1 MARKLHNEL
10 FEVVYPCA
18 TTDISFTFMNRDN
31 LDFIAE
37 QIWHRGLAAYEAP
50 TPGLVVSLCQGGA
63 HQCGTHQDGAHQGS
77 AGAVL
82 DVGANT
88 GIFSL
93 LAAASNPR
101 AAVFA
106 FEPLAHVRQ
115 VLEANLEL
123 NPSLSPRIQVHACAL
138 SNTIGSA
145 RFFET
150 VNDQGFL
157 TTSSSLE
164 ISHARSMDH
173 GKFLDGEVE
182 TITLDAWAERHLGD
196 RRLGLIKIDVET
208 HEYAVI
214 EGGGAVIA
222 RHRPM
227 IILEVLPGAE
237 VGPIQQ
243 MIDKERYLVF
253 SVTRTALRQSFRL
266 HYSSDATN
274 HLLCPAEQVERVFRL
289 LRQHMLSLEL
299 D

>member
-37 QIWHRGLAAYEAP
+37 QIWDHGLATYEAP
-50 TPGLVVSLCQGGA
+50 TPGLFVSLCQGGP
-63 HQCGTHQDGAHQGS
+63 GV
-77 AGAVL
+77 VL
-82 DVGANT
+82 DIGANT

-93 LAAASNPR
+93 LAAASNPL
-101 AAVFA
+101 AEVFA
-106 FEPLAHVRQ
+106 FEPLGHVRQ
-115 VLEANLEL
+115 VLDANLGL
-123 NPSLSPRIQVHACAL
+123 NPSLALRVHVHACAL
-138 SNTIGSA
+138 SNGIGSA

-164 ISHARSMDH
+164 ISHARSIDH
-173 GKFLDGEVE
+173 GRFLDGEVE
-182 TITLDAWAERHLGD
+182 TTTLDAWAEQHLDGLSL
-196 RRLGLIKIDVET
+196 RLMKIDVEA

-214 EGGGAVIA
+214 EGAGTVIG
-222 RHRPM
+222 RHRPP

-237 VGPIQQ
+237 VQPIQR
-243 MIDKERYLVF
+243 MIDAERYLVF
-253 SVTRTALRQSFRL
+253 SITPTALRQTFRL

-274 HLLCPAEQVERVFRL
+274 HLLCPVEQVDRVFRL
-289 LRQHMLSLEL
+289 ARRHMLSLEL

>member
-1 MARKLHNEL
+1 MARKLHDEL

-37 QIWHRGLAAYEAP
+37 QIWHRGLASYEAP
-50 TPGLVVSLCQGGA
+50 TPGLVVSLCQGDAYRG
-63 HQCGTHQDGAHQGS
+63 G
-77 AGAVL
+77 AGAML

-93 LAAASNPR
+93 LAAASNPL

-138 SNTIGSA
+138 SNGIGSA

-214 EGGGAVIA
+214 EGGAAVIA

-237 VGPIQQ
+237 VKPIQQ

-253 SVTRTALRQSFRL
+253 SVTPKALRQSFRL
-266 HYSSDATN
+266 HYCSDATN

-289 LRQHMLSLEL
+289 VRQHMLSLEL